1 MSSFA
6 AGESVS
12 PRPLARG
19 GHPFRLGVRR
29 DGTTLD
35 LRLTGM
41 FDWRCVGRVE
51 AALERFAGEQT
62 RRVVF
67 DLRALGSLDMAGLR
81 TLLRANERARTERF
95 EVIVVRPTG
104 SVNRIFTLTRAGEEL
119 TFVDSA
125 PEGNGTG

>member
-6 AGESVS
+6 AGESAS
-12 PRPLARG
+12 PRRRPLRG
-19 GHPFRLGVRR
+19 YPFRLGVRQA
-29 DGTTLD
+29 GTTLI
-35 LRLTGM
+35 LRLTGA

-51 AALERFAGEQT
+51 AALEEVSGAPT
-62 RRVVF
+62 RQVIF
-67 DLRALGSLDMAGLR
+67 DLQALGSLDMAGLR

-119 TFVDSA
+119 TFVDNL
-125 PEGNGTG
+125 PEGTATG